1 MLNPLLPLS
10 ILPLNQTTAY
20 ISDEKI
26 AAASVILESL
36 GNCSTGLNK
45 NASRCTQHVTVDFD
59 SHGLVASVMFQVDL
73 CKTPTHCSLITK
85 NLLVYGVTMP
95 NLIQGI
101 VLPLCLLLIE
111 VVPTLKL
118 EIKPLK
124 IKSMKAKTF
133 INGVNF
139 FRLYFKAWVPKV
151 AQLVRAPA

>member
-26 AAASVILESL
+26 AAASVILEAL

-73 CKTPTHCSLITK
+73 CETPTHCSLITK

-101 VLPLCLLLIE
+101 VLPLCQ
-111 VVPTLKL
+111 
-118 EIKPLK
+118 
-124 IKSMKAKTF
+124 
-133 INGVNF
+133 
-139 FRLYFKAWVPKV
+139 
-151 AQLVRAPA
+151 QLSHL